1 MINMIRTL
9 GHITR
14 SIYLTAEFD
23 LGNSKGA
30 DNRITN
36 EQLKLGDIN
45 NQQKVDFKPSLHTG
59 MKRK

>member
-1 MINMIRTL
+1 
-9 GHITR
+9 
-14 SIYLTAEFD
+14 

-45 NQQKVDFKPSLHTG
+45 
-59 MKRK
+59 RK